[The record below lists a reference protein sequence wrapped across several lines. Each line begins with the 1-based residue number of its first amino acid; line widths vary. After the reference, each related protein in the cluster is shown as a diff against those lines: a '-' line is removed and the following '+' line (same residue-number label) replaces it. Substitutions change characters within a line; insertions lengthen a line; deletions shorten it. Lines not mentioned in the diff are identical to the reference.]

1 MADGLEVGLEMI
13 DGLRAG
19 DRLDG
24 YYLLDAARA
33 DLLRRAGRAGEAGE
47 AYRAALVHVTNDIE
61 RRYLERRIEEVS
73 AAP

>member
-1 MADGLEVGLEMI
+1 MADRLEVGLELI

-19 DRLDG
+19 DQLGG

-33 DLLRRAGRAGEAGE
+33 DLLRRSGRTGEAGE
-47 AYRAALVHVTNDIE
+47 AYRAALVHVTNDVE
-61 RRYLERRIEEVS
+61 RRYLERRLEEVA